1 MFKFNFT
8 EEIST
13 DIAVVKP
20 EHSEI
25 IKPLVFHCTAERQ
38 SNEDGDTVK
47 LNYSFGSL
55 FYILNTSSKCDLQDG
70 LYEGG
75 NVVWECTIDLLN
87 CFEQSNIMFNDKS
100 VLDMGCGQG
109 LIGTYCLKK
118 NAKSVH
124 FTDYNADVI
133 EKSLFHTLHINDV
146 NLSMVTASSGDWS
159 AFAEVV
165 TEKFDY
171 IVTSETIYNES
182 YYPKLHAAL
191 KKASSS
197 DTIIYIAAKSHYFGC
212 GGSVFGWT
220 QFIEQ
225 ENYFSYSNVWC
236 SDSNQLQR
244 NIIKMWLK

>member
-1 MFKFNFT
+1 
-8 EEIST
+8 
-13 DIAVVKP
+13 
-20 EHSEI
+20 
-25 IKPLVFHCTAERQ
+25 
-38 SNEDGDTVK
+38 
-47 LNYSFGSL
+47 
-55 FYILNTSSKCDLQDG
+55 
-70 LYEGG
+70 
-75 NVVWECTIDLLN
+75 
-87 CFEQSNIMFNDKS
+87 
-100 VLDMGCGQG
+100 MGCGQG

-197 DTIIYIAAKSHYFGC
+197 DTIIYIAAKRAVNKCLSDRHNLSFCSFCLHTLFAGSIAFNPRHDGAGIASLAGKQYFAI
-212 GGSVFGWT
+212 SS
-220 QFIEQ
+220 Q
-225 ENYFSYSNVWC
+225 SN
-236 SDSNQLQR
+236 R
-244 NIIKMWLK
+244 RK